1 MSAITSTEFSRY
13 RIRIRASIPGCP
25 SDKWQEVRNYTIVAA
40 TRDEACEAGRQLV
53 YREGLEDTLIIQI
66 VEEPL

>member
-25 SDKWQEVRNYTIVAA
+25 GDKWQEVRNYTIVAA
-40 TRDEACEAGRQLV
+40 AWYEAHEGAHQLA
-53 YREGLEDTLIIQI
+53 YREGLEDPLITQI